1 MNIFQTVAVYVGG
14 PLVLYG
20 LIALLTL
27 VPSRLK
33 KRVRYRPGEPW
44 EFPAQWWAGDHSIAP
59 ADPALV
65 VTGTEGGARG
75 TW

>member
-1 MNIFQTVAVYVGG
+1 VNILQTVAVYVGG

-27 VPSRLK
+27 APSRVK
-33 KRVRYRPGEPW
+33 KHSKYRPGQTW
-44 EFPAQWWAGDHSIAP
+44 TFPNQWWAGDYPVAP
-59 ADPALV
+59 ADPALIV
-65 VTGTEGGARG
+65 AGSEGGARG